1 MSPFHKCVG
10 FRFGVSAILWGKKKI
25 IIKVRCYHN
34 SQAKSNNCVRK
45 ELIKLVAMTWL
56 KYKMFTITRKV
67 KEESTK
73 PFFIKKFAMIHHLI
87 PPNLLPVSSQKWSY
101 QLWPSFYSHYWIIRF
116 LVPFF
121 VFRVNPRKPWRM
133 QCKATRIFL
142 RWLVLCLLL

>member
-56 KYKMFTITRKV
+56 KYKMFTITQKV

-73 PFFIKKFAMIHHLI
+73 PFFIFFIKKICHDSS
-87 PPNLLPVSSQKWSY
+87 PNPSKSSTS
-101 QLWPSFYSHYWIIRF
+101 R
-116 LVPFF
+116 
-121 VFRVNPRKPWRM
+121 
-133 QCKATRIFL
+133 
-142 RWLVLCLLL
+142 